1 MAAKRSYG
9 RASCLG
15 FVQNLAGLR
24 TGLLGGQGHPC
35 IWGWGC
41 VCLLGLL
48 SLRSGQ
54 MYLEVM
60 VADREAACQGRQDWV
75 GYTKWSQG
83 PARPPRGPAHAA
95 DTVSA
100 CPLCPCMPV
109 PGSSC
114 MSSSVTAMFSCK
126 SFPGSAPSLTQEAD
140 WHHGPSP
147 SLFLLDRS
155 LEAAPFLIPHLPLGR
170 QGVTPRVSESL

>member
-35 IWGWGC
+35 IWGWGMC
-41 VCLLGLL
+41 VPTG
-48 SLRSGQ
+48 SAKSEIRADVSGGDGGR
-54 MYLEVM
+54 EV
-60 VADREAACQGRQDWV
+60 ACQGRQDWV

-114 MSSSVTAMFSCK
+114 MSSSVTALSCK

-140 WHHGPSP
+140 WHHGSSP
-147 SLFLLDRS
+147 SQFLLDRS
-155 LEAAPFLIPHLPLGR
+155 LAAVPCLIPHLA
-170 QGVTPRVSESL
+170 VTQSL